1 MFPLHKVHNDGT
13 QENSYPSYIF
23 FGNFFFFLHSFSL
36 TGKKKK
42 RARKIRKN
50 PQKCNGMSASKLL

>member
-23 FGNFFFFLHSFSL
+23 FGNFFFFALFFSNR
-36 TGKKKK
+36 KKKK
-42 RARKIRKN
+42 
-50 PQKCNGMSASKLL
+50 S